1 MKKIII
7 FASSNKGK
15 IKEIKDI
22 FKEYEVLSLN
32 EASIKLNKELKV
44 SENQLTHQDNALE
57 KVRCLYNQV
66 GDDYLCIGD
75 DSGIAIDAL
84 NGFPG
89 VHTARWMD
97 ADDHTKNI
105 HLLKKIDGIKKEN
118 RTCHYTT
125 VIALKNKDIEKI
137 FEYTLDGQVAFDYRG
152 GNGFG
157 FDEIFELPNG
167 LTLAEISKEEKYQLS
182 PRKKALDKVIEFVNN
197 NSKYFE

>member
-22 FKEYEVLSLN
+22 FKEYEVLSLK

-152 GNGFG
+152 ENGFG